1 MSPWGVMA
9 TKKMEGRRDVV
20 EKQLA
25 RIYGEMATVKGEL
38 QQVGQLEVKVDSMF
52 TKLSGLEKMEQMMH
66 KWENPK
72 KKKNNLKAKEEQN
85 DRN

>member
-1 MSPWGVMA
+1 
-9 TKKMEGRRDVV
+9 MEGRRDVV

>member
-1 MSPWGVMA
+1 MA

-25 RIYGEMATVKGEL
+25 GIYGEMATVKGEL
-38 QQVGQLEVKVDSMF
+38 QQVGQLEVKVESMF
-52 TKLSGLEKMEQMMH
+52 YEALRVGKDGADDAQMG
-66 KWENPK
+66 KP
-72 KKKNNLKAKEEQN
+72 KKNNHLKAKEEQN

>member
-1 MSPWGVMA
+1 
-9 TKKMEGRRDVV
+9 MEGRRDVV

-52 TKLSGLEKMEQMMH
+52 TKLSVLEKMEQMMH

-72 KKKNNLKAKEEQN
+72 KKNNNNLKAKEKQN

>member
-1 MSPWGVMA
+1 MSPWGVTA

-52 TKLSGLEKMEQMMH
+52 TKVSVLEKMEQMMH

-72 KKKNNLKAKEEQN
+72 KKQQPQRKGRAK
-85 DRN
+85 

>member
-52 TKLSGLEKMEQMMH
+52 TKLSMLEKMEQMMH

-72 KKKNNLKAKEEQN
+72 KNNNLKAKEEQN